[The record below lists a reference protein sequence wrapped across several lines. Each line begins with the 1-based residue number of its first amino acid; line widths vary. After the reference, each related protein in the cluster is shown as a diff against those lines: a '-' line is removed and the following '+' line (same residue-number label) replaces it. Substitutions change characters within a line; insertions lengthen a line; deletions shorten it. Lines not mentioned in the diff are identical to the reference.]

1 MEIAEEYA
9 ADFTIVDVK
18 GRIDSASAKALADK
32 LTSLTE
38 AGRSRLVVDLGQVD
52 YISSAGF
59 RVLLVAARLAEG
71 ANGTL
76 SLCRLSPEVQKLFE
90 LAAFTDL
97 FEILLSRPKASIS

>member
-1 MEIAEEYA
+1 MDIVEEHT
-9 ADFTIVDVK
+9 ADVTIVDVK
-18 GRIDSASAKALADK
+18 GRIDSASAKALEDK
-32 LTSLTE
+32 LTSLAE
-38 AGRSRLVVDLGQVD
+38 AGRSRLVIDLDQVD

-59 RVLLVAARLAEG
+59 RVLLVAARLAEE

-97 FEILLSRPKASIS
+97 FEIHPSRPKASTS